1 MLGSPF
7 ELILWGLGVTAVV
20 EGLVLALA
28 PRHLGAV
35 LELLSKLDAP
45 RRREIGLVVV
55 AIGVMMMWL
64 AHG

>member
-1 MLGSPF
+1 MRGSPL
-7 ELILWGLGVTAVV
+7 ELILWGLGATAVL

-35 LELLSKLDAP
+35 LEFLSRLDGA
-45 RRREIGLVVV
+45 RRRELGLGVV
-55 AIGVMMMWL
+55 AIGVVLMWL

>member
-1 MLGSPF
+1 MLGSPI
-7 ELILWGLGVTAVV
+7 ELILWGLGVTAVI

-35 LELLSKLDAP
+35 LDLLSRLDPA
-45 RRREIGLVVV
+45 RRRELGLAVV
-55 AIGVMMMWL
+55 AVGVGLMWL

>member
-1 MLGSPF
+1 MLGSPL
-7 ELILWGLGVTAVV
+7 ELILWGLGVTAVI
-20 EGLVLALA
+20 EGLILALA

-35 LELLSKLDAP
+35 LELLARLDP
-45 RRREIGLVVV
+45 IRRREIGLAVV

>member
-1 MLGSPF
+1 MLGAPW
-7 ELILWGLGVTAVV
+7 ELILWGLGVTAVI

-35 LELLSKLDAP
+35 LELLSKLDAA
-45 RRREIGLVVV
+45 RRREIGLAVV
-55 AIGVMMMWL
+55 AAGVLMMWL

>member
-1 MLGSPF
+1 MLGSPL
-7 ELILWGLGVTAVV
+7 ELILWGLGVTAVL

-35 LELLSKLDAP
+35 LELLSRLDAA
-45 RRREIGLVVV
+45 RRRELGLAVV
-55 AIGVMMMWL
+55 ALGVVLMWL